1 MEFEIS
7 PVKLSQ
13 LIFLILLINQ
23 FQVIGDW
30 NKIKEFSKL
39 LILLKLSDILISAF
53 FKILK
58 YWPFIWHFDQSFI
71 HSLNTLLFTWNG
83 FWQFEK
89 IGLWNVLF
97 TFPKFNLIS
106 DFLSIILVNKYFKFK
121 NLNDDKINQNKFI
134 YPIFVFGLILNFG
147 FIISDYQISS
157 FSSNV
162 NIPILTKEILR
173 ENESTIV
180 WNFPFF
186 YFVFFATG
194 IITYYFYSKKG
205 SLQIDLFTYSFLSYL
220 IFLFLIEFLKNEIPY
235 FTTFLDSSLNTDVNP
250 RTSWTGFTFSQI
262 QALFFGIVILI
273 RSYRK

>member
-53 FKILK
+53 FKILNF
-58 YWPFIWHFDQSFI
+58 WPFIWHFDQGFI
-71 HSLNTLLFTWNG
+71 HSLNTILFTWNG
-83 FWQFEK
+83 FSQFEK

-106 DFLSIILVNKYFKFK
+106 DFLSIILVIKYFKFK
-121 NLNDDKINQNKFI
+121 TLNDDKINENKFI

-157 FSSNV
+157 NSSNV
-162 NIPILTKEILR
+162 NIPILTKEILQ
-173 ENESTIV
+173 ENGSTIV

-186 YFVFFATG
+186 YFVFFASG
-194 IITYYFYSKKG
+194 IITYYLYSKKG
-205 SLQIDLFTYSFLSYL
+205 SLQINLFKYSFLSYL
-220 IFLFLIEFLKNEIPY
+220 IFLFFIEFLKNEVPY
-235 FTTFLDSSLNTDVNP
+235 FTTFLNSSLKTDANP

-262 QALFFGIVILI
+262 QALFFGIFILI